1 MKAYTTQMSKRPF
14 PLELMVCCVGY
25 SQHSKFIIGL
35 IQRFMNLKQQI
46 LKALKPKVS
55 AYGFN
60 KKELQS
66 AAAIIADNLS
76 YEDDASEE
84 DIQSSIN
91 DKVDE
96 YMPLLKFGQSQANRI
111 INEKRISE
119 EEEKEKEEEKKPA
132 PESGEKKDEKPKDE
146 QKPDEK
152 PKDEQPAWAKAF
164 MEKLSALDETVGT
177 LKSDLGTF
185 KAEKTAQGRTKKMQ
199 ELLKDAG
206 AFGTSALSTFS
217 RLSFK
222 DDDDFNAYYEET
234 KNNLDAFKK
243 EQVEKGLDITPPGGS
258 EKKQEVREITDKQLE
273 DIAAMF

>member
-1 MKAYTTQMSKRPF
+1 
-14 PLELMVCCVGY
+14 
-25 SQHSKFIIGL
+25 
-35 IQRFMNLKQQI
+35 MNLKQQV

-66 AAAIIADNLS
+66 VAAIIADNLS
-76 YEDDASEE
+76 YADDASEE
-84 DIQSSIN
+84 DIQSAIN
-91 DKVDE
+91 DKVEE
-96 YMPLLKFGQSQANRI
+96 YVPLLKFGQSQANRI
-111 INEKRISE
+111 INEKRISDDE
-119 EEEKEKEEEKKPA
+119 EDEDEKNDEHQKN
-132 PESGEKKDEKPKDE
+132 PEQKKDEKPKDDK
-146 QKPDEK
+146 KPDEK
-152 PKDEQPAWAKAF
+152 PKEDEQPAWAKAF
-164 MEKLSALDETVGT
+164 MEKLSALDKTVGSLT
-177 LKSDLGTF
+177 LDLGTI

-234 KNNLDAFKK
+234 KNNLDAFNK
-243 EQVEKGLDITPPGGS
+243 EQHEKGIEVAPPGGS
-258 EKKQEVREITDKQLE
+258 EKKQEVQEITDEQLN